1 MKKIFNVLFLILTVA
16 MTTVTANA
24 QTPEL
29 SAEFLGLPTEV
40 FESAK
45 TTVFTSSNNLFFEII
60 PVTSTTVKKGVTTKT
75 TSYSMRLK
83 KQNGSS
89 TAYGLNLVYMYAH
102 DYGCGYSG
110 QNDTAFVFSNDRQS
124 AYLTTSGNVHR
135 FTIISKIEDRKFYI
149 GGKWMN
155 FTRNQIDSI
164 CQKSLKYNITTLE
177 EKTKLTFVGGPRNP
191 ETHVTSIFGVIEK
204 SGDTYYNR
212 TLINGKIYSTFNYKA
227 LITPWGGQLGELSFS
242 WVVYNMCAVP
252 AVKPTDGN
260 STGNFGECF
269 RRMYSSFQSQSQSI
283 TVTAGTAFSSNAQG
297 NVVYDAS
304 KPAQIQLVPHRQPM
318 PEKNAEQEG
327 YWSLTKGERVFVI
340 GQ

>member
-1 MKKIFNVLFLILTVA
+1 MKKIFNVLFLMVTALI
-16 MTTVTANA
+16 MTVTAKG

-29 SAEFLGLPTEV
+29 TAEYLGLPQEV

-45 TTVFTSSNNLFFEII
+45 TTVFTSSSNLFFEII

-102 DYGCGYSG
+102 DYGCAYTG

-164 CQKSLKYNITTLE
+164 CQKALKYNISTLE
-177 EKTKLTFVGGPRNP
+177 EKTKLVFTGGSRNP

-204 SGDTYYNR
+204 NGDTYLNK
-212 TLINGKIYSTFNYKA
+212 TLINGKVYSTFNYKP
-227 LITPWGGQLGELSFS
+227 LITPWGGQLGDLSFS
-242 WVVYNMCAVP
+242 WVVYNGCAQ
-252 AVKPTDGN
+252 PTVIQDAN
-260 STGNFGECF
+260 SLGSMGECF

-283 TVTAGTAFSSNAQG
+283 TVTAGTSFSSNAQG
-297 NVVYDAS
+297 NIIYDQS
-304 KPAQIQLVPHRQPM
+304 KPAQIQLVVHRHPM
-318 PEKNAEQEG
+318 PDKNVEQEG
-327 YWSLTKGERVFVI
+327 YWSLTKGQRVFVI